1 MPFLPKRDID
11 EPRLDLTPMVDCVFL
26 LLIFFMISTTFVETP
41 GLTIKLP
48 ESTAQTI
55 SREPKELKI
64 YLDKTGQIFHQ
75 DRPVTLEQFKGLL
88 RETGSTAKETTFLL
102 LADREARH
110 GRVVALM
117 DLAQEA
123 GFGKLAIATEQR
135 RPAAAGENR

>member
-1 MPFLPKRDID
+1 MAFLPKRGRGT
-11 EPRLDLTPMVDCVFL
+11 EPYVDMTPMVDCVFL

-55 SREPKELKI
+55 AREPKELKI
-64 YLDKTGQIFHQ
+64 YLDKGGQIFHQ
-75 DRPVTLEQFKGLL
+75 ERPVTLEQFKVLL
-88 RETGSTAKETTFLL
+88 REPGAAAGQTTFLL

-110 GRVVALM
+110 GRVVMLM

-135 RPAAAGENR
+135 RPGER

>member
-1 MPFLPKRDID
+1 MAFLPKRGRGTDPYVD
-11 EPRLDLTPMVDCVFL
+11 MTPMVDCVFL

-55 SREPKELKI
+55 ARVPKELKI
-64 YLDKTGQIFHQ
+64 YLDKSGQIFHQ
-75 DRPVTLEQFKGLL
+75 DRLVTLEQFKVLL
-88 RETGSTAKETTFLL
+88 REPGTAAGQTTFLL

-110 GRVVALM
+110 GRVVMLM

-135 RPAAAGENR
+135 RPDAR

>member
-1 MPFLPKRDID
+1 MAFLPKRSTD
-11 EPRLDLTPMVDCVFL
+11 EPRIDLTPMVDCVFL

-55 SREPKELKI
+55 AREPQELKI
-64 YLDKTGQIFHQ
+64 YLDKDGQIFHQ
-75 DRPVTLEQFKGLL
+75 DRPVTLEGFKLLL
-88 RETGSTAKETTFLL
+88 RQAGAQAKETTFLL

-110 GRVVALM
+110 GRVVMLM

-135 RPAAAGENR
+135 RPGDRQPN

>member
-1 MPFLPKRDID
+1 MRFLPKRSIE

-55 SREPKELKI
+55 ARVPKELKI
-64 YLDKTGQIFHQ
+64 YLDKSGQIFHQ
-75 DRPVTLEQFKGLL
+75 DRPVTLEQFKVLL
-88 RETGSTAKETTFLL
+88 REPGAAAGQTTFLL

-110 GRVVALM
+110 GRVVMLM

-135 RPAAAGENR
+135 RPDAR

>member
-1 MPFLPKRDID
+1 MQFLPKRGIE

-55 SREPKELKI
+55 AREPKELKI
-64 YLDKTGQIFHQ
+64 YLDKSGQIFHQ
-75 DRPVTLEQFKGLL
+75 DRPVTLEQFKVLL
-88 RETGSTAKETTFLL
+88 RQPAAAAGQTTFLL

-110 GRVVALM
+110 GRVVMLM

-135 RPAAAGENR
+135 RPGER

>member
-1 MPFLPKRDID
+1 MAFLPKRGRGT
-11 EPRLDLTPMVDCVFL
+11 EPYVDMTPMVDCVFL

-55 SREPKELKI
+55 AREPKELKI
-64 YLDKTGQIFHQ
+64 YLDKSGQIFHQ
-75 DRPVTLEQFKGLL
+75 DRPVTLEQFKVLL
-88 RETGSTAKETTFLL
+88 RQPGTAAGQTTFLL

-110 GRVVALM
+110 GRVVMLM
-117 DLAQEA
+117 DVAQEA

-135 RPAAAGENR
+135 RPGER

>member
-1 MPFLPKRDID
+1 MAFLPRRSSE
-11 EPRLDLTPMVDCVFL
+11 EPRIDLTPMVDCVFL

-41 GLTIKLP
+41 GLSIKLP

-55 SREPKELKI
+55 AREPQELKI

-75 DRPVTLEQFKGLL
+75 DRPLTLEQFKVLL
-88 RETGSTAKETTFLL
+88 RQAGTAAGETTFLL

-110 GRVVALM
+110 GQVVMLM

-135 RPAAAGENR
+135 RPAQR

>member
-1 MPFLPKRDID
+1 MQFLPKRGIE

-55 SREPKELKI
+55 AREPKELKI
-64 YLDKTGQIFHQ
+64 YLDKSGQIFHQ
-75 DRPVTLEQFKGLL
+75 DRPVTLEQFKVLL
-88 RETGSTAKETTFLL
+88 REPGTAAGQTTFLL

-110 GRVVALM
+110 GRVVMLM

-135 RPAAAGENR
+135 RPGER

>member
-1 MPFLPKRDID
+1 MQFLPKRGIE

-55 SREPKELKI
+55 AREPKELKI
-64 YLDKTGQIFHQ
+64 YLDKSGQIFHQ
-75 DRPVTLEQFKGLL
+75 DRPVTLEQFKTLL
-88 RETGSTAKETTFLL
+88 REPGTAAGQTTFLL

-110 GRVVALM
+110 GRVVMLM

-135 RPAAAGENR
+135 RPGER